1 MAFSVLVNI
10 VSATLF
16 IFGFSAANCIRR
28 RERKR
33 QPKPETRVVSQ
44 EKSRSPSEARSSS
57 QGSRVIFSVG
67 GDVEDIACNGSA
79 VRADE
84 SREDTPLTKL
94 TKKQR
99 RKEMERRRKS
109 LEGDGYSKAQRKKL
123 LKRMSKVAS
132 TGKLQEA
139 PTKSDKRYH
148 TTYHAGMDH
157 SSLMTSPIETGCLS
171 STEELSDSTVER
183 QQPHRKGG
191 AGEEEDLR
199 RRRERQQPWQISGS
213 RFSVS
218 RAAVPSFCLLG
229 GGGGGGGGG
238 IGNHLVA
245 SSPIATRN
253 MYGVLDSSLHEDPTP
268 VKERALGY
276 AARRGGAAANHAG
289 GGWRGAAEV
298 GEAPIAESD
307 GELVR
312 RRTPTEAHSSSTRR
326 RIKFTDGGGGGER
339 TGGKGGPS
347 GGGGGQNKRSKSSSP
362 KRIGEAARQKEAM
375 KRFNPDKADWIKK
388 K

>member
-28 RERKR
+28 RERKQ

-67 GDVEDIACNGSA
+67 GDVEDIVCNGSA
-79 VRADE
+79 VRVDE

-109 LEGDGYSKAQRKKL
+109 LEGDGYTKAQRRKL

-157 SSLMTSPIETGCLS
+157 SSLMTSPVEMGSLS
-171 STEELSDSTVER
+171 STEELSDSTVDR

-191 AGEEEDLR
+191 AGEEDLR
-199 RRRERQQPWQISGS
+199 RPRERQQPWQISGS

-229 GGGGGGGGG
+229 GGGG
-238 IGNHLVA
+238 IGNHLAA

-268 VKERALGY
+268 VKEKALGY
-276 AARRGGAAANHAG
+276 AARRGGAGANYAG

-298 GEAPIAESD
+298 GEAPIVESD

-326 RIKFTDGGGGGER
+326 RIKFTDGGGGER